1 MDEID
6 ELADEV
12 TVLRDGTYVGTLARA
27 ELSREKLVKMMVGR
41 DLSGFYRKEHHGMHT
56 GLNPEV
62 ALSVRGLADGRRVHG
77 CSFEMHAGEVLGLA
91 GLVGAGRTELAR
103 LIFGADP
110 RTGGD
115 VSLNGGSGVLRIA
128 KPIDAIRAGI
138 LYLTE
143 DRKGQGLFLDL
154 SVRDNINVMV
164 SPRDAHAG
172 GVMDGR
178 RAVRRTQEAISRLG
192 IRVASPR
199 VNVGSLSGGNQQ
211 KVLLARLLELA
222 PKVLILDEPTR
233 GVDIGAKS
241 EIYRLIDELARRG
254 VAVLV
259 ISSELAEV
267 VGICDRVL
275 VMREG
280 RLVGEVGGAS
290 GLPIT
295 QENIVALATGAHAG
309 THAECTAPTL
319 H

>member
-1 MDEID
+1 MCI
-6 ELADEV
+6 
-12 TVLRDGTYVGTLARA
+12 RD
-27 ELSREKLVKMMVGR
+27 S
-41 DLSGFYRKEHHGMHT
+41 
-56 GLNPEV
+56 
-62 ALSVRGLADGRRVHG
+62 
-77 CSFEMHAGEVLGLA
+77 CSFELHSGEVLGLA

-110 RTGGD
+110 RTGGE
-115 VSLNGGSGVLRIA
+115 VSLNGAGAVLNIH
-128 KPIDAIRAGI
+128 KPIDAIRSGI

-164 SPRDAHAG
+164 CPRDANAG
-172 GVMDGR
+172 GVMDGK
-178 RAVRRTQEAISRLG
+178 RAAQRARDAISQLS
-192 IRVASPR
+192 IRVASAR

-222 PKVLILDEPTR
+222 PRVLILDEPTR

-267 VGICDRVL
+267 VGICDRVI

-280 RLVGEVGGAS
+280 HLVGEVGGGS
-290 GLPIT
+290 GQAIT
-295 QENIVALATGAHAG
+295 QENIVALATGAVP
-309 THAECTAPTL
+309 THTPTL